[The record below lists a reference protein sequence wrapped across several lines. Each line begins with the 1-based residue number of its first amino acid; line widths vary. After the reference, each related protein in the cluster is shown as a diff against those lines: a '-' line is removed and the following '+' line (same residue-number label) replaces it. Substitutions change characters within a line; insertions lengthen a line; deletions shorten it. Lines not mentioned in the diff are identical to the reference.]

1 MNTNMKSKLMEMNDA
16 VKEIP
21 EVGAELALGGFAIT
35 RNPIAFVNELIR
47 QGKRELKLYEIIG
60 SMDADLL
67 VGAGCVKSYTYSGGS
82 LDKIGRLNRVNKAI
96 ESGKIQVKEYSG
108 LSISLRFLA
117 GSLGAPFIPTKT
129 LLGTDILKNLVKSK
143 DRSVKISTSPFTGEK
158 IVLLKSLQADYGV
171 IHAQYADEKGNVII
185 EGPAWDIEL
194 AKSAKKLFV
203 TVEKVV
209 SNEYV
214 KQHPEKVAIPGIYTH
229 AVIEAPYGAYPTS
242 VYRIYDYDGDSL
254 AKYAQINNNDDVF
267 NDYLKKY
274 ILGTKNHFEFLEK
287 AVGLEKLFKLQA
299 DPIFGY
305 NLKGDNHEQ
314 KK

>member
-1 MNTNMKSKLMEMNDA
+1 MKDA

-21 EVGAELALGGFAIT
+21 EEGAELALGGFAIT

-47 QGKRELKLYEIIG
+47 QRKRGLKLYQIIG

-82 LDKIGRLNRVNKAI
+82 LDKFGKLNRVNRAI

-117 GSLGAPFIPTKT
+117 GSLGIPFIPTKT
-129 LLGTDILKNLVKSK
+129 LLGTDILRNLVKNK
-143 DRSVKISTSPFTGEK
+143 DKSVKVTTSPFTGEK
-158 IVLLKSLQADYGV
+158 IVLLRSLQVDYAV
-171 IHAQYADEKGNVII
+171 IHAQYADERGNVII

-209 SNEYV
+209 SNEYM
-214 KQHPEKVAIPGIYTH
+214 KQHPEKVAIPGIFTH
-229 AVIEAPYGAYPTS
+229 AIIEAPYGAFPTS
-242 VYRIYDYDGDSL
+242 VYKIYDYEGDCLS
-254 AKYAQINNNDDVF
+254 KYAQINNNDDVF

-274 ILGTKNHFEFLEK
+274 ILDTKNHFEFLEK
-287 AVGLEKLFKLQA
+287 TVDLEKLFKLQA
-299 DPIFGY
+299 DPVFGY
-305 NLKGDNHEQ
+305 HVEGDNYEQ
-314 KK
+314 KE